1 MANVLAGMLT
11 EGTSTRDSRALAEAL
26 QAIGGSISAN
36 AGLDGVMVYAD
47 AALSQRARLLEL
59 LGDVARHA
67 NFPEDEVSLAKSNA
81 LQGLKASEANP
92 GFLATRALAPVIYGA
107 HPYSRGTATASA
119 IEAITRAELVAA
131 YDARFRPERALLVVA
146 GRVKAQDIFRLVER
160 HFAAWRG
167 RGAVA
172 PDVASVDQPYIPQ
185 RVVVDRPG
193 SVQSSLRVAQR
204 GVAATHPD
212 AIALALTNTILGG
225 GFNSRITNNIRE
237 DKGYTYSPNSAVAR
251 GRLGG
256 SISASAEVRNEVTA
270 ATLNEVLYEFDR
282 LGTTEVGADELERAK
297 RYFAGLYMLSNQL
310 QSAVTATLANNWL
323 VGLPAEYLGTYVDKA
338 RALTAAQVREMAR
351 RYYPSRLQ
359 SLVVVGD
366 RKAIEA
372 ELAQYGEFTEF
383 VAPK

>member
-1 MANVLAGMLT
+1 
-11 EGTSTRDSRALAEAL
+11 
-26 QAIGGSISAN
+26 
-36 AGLDGVMVYAD
+36 
-47 AALSQRARLLEL
+47 
-59 LGDVARHA
+59 
-67 NFPEDEVSLAKSNA
+67 
-81 LQGLKASEANP
+81 
-92 GFLATRALAPVIYGA
+92 
-107 HPYSRGTATASA
+107 
-119 IEAITRAELVAA
+119 
-131 YDARFRPERALLVVA
+131 
-146 GRVKAQDIFRLVER
+146 
-160 HFAAWRG
+160 
-167 RGAVA
+167 
-172 PDVASVDQPYIPQ
+172 
-185 RVVVDRPG
+185 
-193 SVQSSLRVAQR
+193 
-204 GVAATHPD
+204 
-212 AIALALTNTILGG
+212 
-225 GFNSRITNNIRE
+225 
-237 DKGYTYSPNSAVAR
+237 VAR